1 MGPMRKCLC
10 LLVVLVGLSGVSL
23 WAQSWQHVA
32 VLTSDA
38 SGGETLL
45 NVDWVAPGKVARL
58 ILIESIDGS
67 RAELRV
73 VENIYGGRLILQ
85 ERLLNDFRTGSR
97 LYQQSTQPQR

>member
-1 MGPMRKCLC
+1 MRKCLC

-23 WAQSWQHVA
+23 WAQSWQNVA
-32 VLTSDA
+32 TLTSDA

-45 NVDWVAPGKVARL
+45 NVDWVAPGKVARM

-97 LYQQSTQPQR
+97 LYQQSSQPQR